1 MNAIILYDTPGAAAD
16 VNALLKRASDHVD
29 EFSHWNVKPWRLDML
44 IQPQIADEALK
55 DAAEA
60 HLMVLALRR
69 QADMASWLMDWLE
82 QWARRRQVTEAALA
96 VFDDCDTG
104 ATLSTSAAPE
114 LSGFVRRHGLSFI
127 LDAAESAEVL
137 PAGPAREL
145 HEREVV
151 MTHVMHHIVNEP
163 ESAEAKSAACMRD
176 LHEREVT
183 ITRTLH
189 HILDEPGTGYSRH
202 SGINE

>member
-1 MNAIILYDTPGAAAD
+1 MNAIILYDTPAAAAN
-16 VNALLKRASDHVD
+16 VNALLRHAADNVD
-29 EFSHWNVKPWRLDML
+29 EFNHWSVKPWRLDML
-44 IQPQIADEALK
+44 IQPQSADEALK

-69 QADMASWLMDWLE
+69 QADLPPWLTDWLE

-96 VFDDCDTG
+96 VFDDCG
-104 ATLSTSAAPE
+104 SGSTLAVRPAPE
-114 LSGFVRRHGLSFI
+114 LSGFARRHSLSFI
-127 LDAAESAEVL
+127 LDA
-137 PAGPAREL
+137 
-145 HEREVV
+145 
-151 MTHVMHHIVNEP
+151 T

-189 HILDEPGTGYSRH
+189 HILDEPVTDYCRH